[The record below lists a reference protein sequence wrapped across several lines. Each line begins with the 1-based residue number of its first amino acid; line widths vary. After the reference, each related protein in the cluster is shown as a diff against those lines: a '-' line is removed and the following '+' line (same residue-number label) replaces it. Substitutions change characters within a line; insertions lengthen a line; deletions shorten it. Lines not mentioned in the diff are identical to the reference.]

1 MSESAFANLLQ
12 FEATD
17 TQPQARSSQSLLNPP
32 QFSDFPRAVP
42 SAVPEA
48 AEAVAAPSADD
59 EAAKA
64 LEEDAKRAEALVQE
78 KQQAV
83 EELRAARAAAEIAAK
98 QLQQACADVQELAKQ
113 EAVVMMRAMAEELFP
128 ELSREFLGHELARH
142 IPDLLPRSAAEV
154 TISTSVDVSLALEEA
169 LSQNDEMPSSFFLKV
184 EPTMGDGKVEIAW
197 DHGGYDIDFKALTAA
212 CKARYLPDSREDKD
226 AENG

>member
-17 TQPQARSSQSLLNPP
+17 AQPQARSSQSLLNPP
-32 QFSDFPRAVP
+32 QFADFPRVVVAP
-42 SAVPEA
+42 ASPEA
-48 AEAVAAPSADD
+48 AAPTEED

-64 LEEDAKRAEALVQE
+64 LEEDAKRVEALAQE

-83 EELRAARAAAEIAAK
+83 EELQAARAAAETAAK
-98 QLQQACADVQELAKQ
+98 QLQQACIDMQELAKQ

-169 LSQNDEMPSSFFLKV
+169 LSHSEDMPSSFFLKV
-184 EPTMGDGKVEIAW
+184 EPTLDDGKVEVAW
-197 DHGGYDIDFKALTAA
+197 DHGGYDFDFKALTAA
-212 CKARYLPDSREDKD
+212 CKARYLPDPLKDKD

>member
-17 TQPQARSSQSLLNPP
+17 AQPQARPSQSFLNPP
-32 QFSDFPRAVP
+32 QFGDYPRAVSP
-42 SAVPEA
+42 AAPEA
-48 AEAVAAPSADD
+48 AADVSAPPHDD
-59 EAAKA
+59 DAAKA
-64 LEEDAKRAEALVQE
+64 LAEDAKRVEALAQE

-83 EELRAARAAAEIAAK
+83 EELQAARAAAEMAAK
-98 QLQQACADVQELAKQ
+98 QLQQACVEVQELAKQ

-169 LSQNDEMPSSFFLKV
+169 LAHSDDMPASFFLKV
-184 EPTMGDGKVEIAW
+184 EPALGDGVVEVAW
-197 DHGGYDIDFKALTAA
+197 DHGGYDFDFKALTAA
-212 CKARYLPDSREDKD
+212 CKARYLPAPLDDKD
-226 AENG
+226 DQNG